1 MNTTPIKII
10 PTYACLVDPMIAVF
24 QNEHTNYE
32 SFATAREMFMH
43 LAETVDRLN
52 EERDARI
59 AEYEQQINPHDH
71 RYLDFVPLLDKE
83 PES

>member
-1 MNTTPIKII
+1 MNHGGFMNTTPIKII

-24 QNEHTNYE
+24 QNEHANYE

-59 AEYEQQINPHDH
+59 AEYEQQIN
-71 RYLDFVPLLDKE
+71 DFVPLLDKE

>member
-24 QNEHTNYE
+24 QNEHADYE
-32 SFATAREMFMH
+32 SYATARQMFMH

-59 AEYEQQINPHDH
+59 AEYEQQIN
-71 RYLDFVPLLDKE
+71 DFVPLLDKE
-83 PES
+83 PESWVNPR

>member
-1 MNTTPIKII
+1 
-10 PTYACLVDPMIAVF
+10 
-24 QNEHTNYE
+24 
-32 SFATAREMFMH
+32 MFMH

-59 AEYEQQINPHDH
+59 AEYEQQIN
-71 RYLDFVPLLDKE
+71 DFVPLLDKE